1 MSNSVLA
8 ELQNVSVSLD
18 GRELLH
24 DVQLQLHSNEIVS
37 LIGPNG
43 AGKTTLLRV
52 LLGMQAVSTGKVKLR
67 KGLRI
72 GYMPQRLKL
81 SASLPIMVKGFL
93 ALAAKVTDNEIMQAL
108 SLSGAEH
115 LLQRQVTN
123 LSGGEMQKVLLA
135 RCMLR
140 KPELLVLDEPAQ
152 GVDLSGQEELYQKI
166 SAIRDRTA
174 CGVLMVSHDLHL
186 VMSSTDKVICLNHHV
201 CCTGKPES
209 VQTHPEYLRLFGD
222 SAEAFAIY
230 THHHDHQ
237 HDDCGEVIHRD

>member
-1 MSNSVLA
+1 MSNSILA
-8 ELQNVSVSLD
+8 ELTNVSVTLD

-24 DVQLQLHSNEIVS
+24 DINFQLESKEIVS

-52 LLGMQAVSTGKVKLR
+52 LLGRQAINSGKVSLR
-67 KGLRI
+67 KGLRV
-72 GYMPQRLKL
+72 GYMPQKLKLNASLPVTTKGFLKL
-81 SASLPIMVKGFL
+81 SA
-93 ALAAKVTDNEIMQAL
+93 KVSDKDILQAL
-108 SLSGAEH
+108 SWVEAEH
-115 LLQRQVTN
+115 LIDRQMPK

-152 GVDLSGQEELYQKI
+152 GVDLTGQEELYQEI
-166 SAIRDRTA
+166 SAIRDRTG

-186 VMSSTDKVICLNHHV
+186 VMSSTDKVICLNRHI

-209 VQTHPEYLRLFGD
+209 VQAHKEYQNLFGD

-230 THHHDHQ
+230 THHHDHE
-237 HDDCGEVIHRD
+237 HDACGEVIDHD